1 MIGYKK
7 LNKRVTLKD
16 INNKIG
22 KIYLDVDTLKFKEL
36 NVDAHSKIK
45 PESFSSNIDVFGE
58 EYHKVLKSTLALTIQ
73 EQTGLSIRSMGQGT
87 AQPVL
92 RGYKGHRFLLTDDGI
107 ATGDLSSTSI
117 DHAVSTDMG
126 AYSGVEI
133 IRGPE
138 ALLYGSNTIGGVID
152 LSRDINNNNRFK
164 KLMVQT
170 LLGTESAN
178 KGHFQN
184 VTIKAPFKNDHQLRF
199 SFLNRDLGNQISPKP
214 YGALKNTQSIN
225 QELHGSYM
233 YFGNDFY
240 SSFSLERFNTDYG
253 IPGSPEGHINGVDIS
268 MYRNTQK
275 FIFHKDISLAGFQTF
290 DLDQRYIDYRHSES
304 VTGSSYESVILAHQ
318 ILSLNAKLSGNK
330 NSIGS
335 LASVPPEI
343 DPTDVLE
350 TSQSFLCKACGTEL
364 TVKLQSVVA
373 NEPPKHCKEEMT
385 PVEN

>member
-7 LNKRVTLKD
+7 TKQSVALKN
-16 INNKIG
+16 INNNIG
-22 KIYLDVDTLKFKEL
+22 KIYLDVDTLKFQEL

-45 PESFSSNIDVFGE
+45 PKSFSSNIDVVGE
-58 EYHKVLKSTLALTIQ
+58 KYHKVLKSTLALTIQ

-126 AYSGVEI
+126 AYSGIEI

-152 LSRDINNNNRFK
+152 LSRDVNDKNRFK

-184 VTIKAPFKNDHQLRF
+184 VTVKAPFKRDHQLRF
-199 SFLNRDLGNQISPKP
+199 SFLNRNLGNQISP
-214 YGALKNTQSIN
+214 N
-225 QELHGSYM
+225 HM
-233 YFGNDFY
+233 
-240 SSFSLERFNTDYG
+240 
-253 IPGSPEGHINGVDIS
+253 
-268 MYRNTQK
+268 
-275 FIFHKDISLAGFQTF
+275 
-290 DLDQRYIDYRHSES
+290 
-304 VTGSSYESVILAHQ
+304 
-318 ILSLNAKLSGNK
+318 NAK
-330 NSIGS
+330 
-335 LASVPPEI
+335 
-343 DPTDVLE
+343 
-350 TSQSFLCKACGTEL
+350 
-364 TVKLQSVVA
+364 
-373 NEPPKHCKEEMT
+373 KHTIC
-385 PVEN
+385 